1 MARKTLTPLGATLA
15 KIRIDLGINQAQM
28 ATDLG
33 MSTSMFSQAARG
45 QKNWP
50 KNIEFWRLKFNEKYN
65 VELPEIP
72 RFRPY
77 TDSYRLNWLLSVY
90 MGTCRKRSFETREEL
105 DALIDSYN

>member
-77 TDSYRLNWLLSVY
+77 TDGYRLNWLLSVY